1 VIEPDELKA
10 LCERIVKSGEL
21 GRSRTYA
28 SILHYLAEHALA
40 GTSPKEISIAME
52 VLGREAD
59 FDVGKDSI
67 VRVHIYHL
75 RSKLNTYFARQG
87 STEKYRIDIPKGQ
100 YMLAITENVATEVP
114 ALESQEALTSIT
126 GTPLQRRNYT
136 PVLAALAL
144 GLLLMNWFLPK
155 QQAAAPVANPYA
167 ETLLWKPL
175 LDDSLPILILVG
187 DYYIMGQADAS
198 GNVSRMIREFD
209 INSSAELNALQAQG
223 VNANYVNL
231 DLSYTPSSTA
241 TAVAQVMKAL
251 GADNTRVKVKM
262 MSNLSTNDLVGQH
275 IIYLGYLSGM
285 QRLTDLMFAD
295 SGLAFG
301 STYDELINLDDDTL
315 YTGSSGLS
323 IGETSYRDY
332 GMLSTFPAPGPGGA
346 QYVLL
351 GGMRDEGLINL
362 VGEAT
367 ELNKLASLQTAVEV
381 SAQATQEKN
390 IENAYEA
397 LYEVRGFN
405 KTNFDTQLVFNKRLD
420 TKVVWETRLLGQ
432 P

>member
-28 SILHYLAEHALA
+28 SILHYLAEHAIT

-100 YMLAITENVATEVP
+100 YMLAITENVAAAP
-114 ALESQEALTSIT
+114 SLDAQEPPTSIV
-126 GTPLQRRNYT
+126 GTPLQRRNFT
-136 PVLAALAL
+136 PVLAALAI
-144 GLLLMNWFLPK
+144 GLLLLNWFLPK
-155 QQAAAPVANPYA
+155 EQAATPIANPYA
-167 ETLLWKPL
+167 ETMLWQPL
-175 LDDSLPILILVG
+175 LDDNLPILILVG
-187 DYYIMGQADAS
+187 DYYIMGEADVG
-198 GNVSRMIREFD
+198 GNVSRMIREFA
-209 INSSAELNALQAQG
+209 INSPTELSALQAQG
-223 VNANYVNL
+223 QHSHYVNL
-231 DLSYTPSSTA
+231 DLSYTPTSISTA
-241 TAVAQVMKAL
+241 LVQVMRVL
-251 GADNTRVKVKM
+251 GSETSRVKVKM
-262 MSNLSTNDLVGQH
+262 MSNLATTDLVGQH

-301 STYDELINLDDDTL
+301 STYDELINLDNDTL
-315 YTGSSGLS
+315 YASSSGLS

-332 GMLSTFPAPGPGGA
+332 GLLSTFPAPGGSH
-346 QYVLL
+346 YVLL
-351 GGMRDEGLINL
+351 AGMRDEGLVNL

-367 ELNKLASLQTAVEV
+367 EPGKLASLQAAVEL
-381 SAQATQEKN
+381 SAQATKETN
-390 IENAYEA
+390 IENGYEA

-405 KTNFDTQLVFNKRLD
+405 KTNFDTQLVYNKRLD